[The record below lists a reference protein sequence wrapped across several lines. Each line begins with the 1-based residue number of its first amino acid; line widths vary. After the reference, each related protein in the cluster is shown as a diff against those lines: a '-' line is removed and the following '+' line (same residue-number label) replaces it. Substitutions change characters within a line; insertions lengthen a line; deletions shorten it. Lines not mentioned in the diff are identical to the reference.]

1 MVGESVFYR
10 HQIYRYRVKEMECT
24 TQALKEA
31 RAMIA
36 TLKKERRKDKAKI
49 QELSEIIHEQNF
61 LLQHNDQ
68 YMLEL
73 ENQLEAITVPPPEP
87 VVPGPAGEEDAEDI
101 QGESGIESGPESP

>member
-10 HQIYRYRVKEMECT
+10 HQIYRYKDKEMECT
-24 TQALKEA
+24 AQALKEA

-36 TLKKERRKDKAKI
+36 TLRKERRKNKTKI

-73 ENQLEAITVPPPEP
+73 ENQLEAIAVPPPEP
-87 VVPGPAGEEDAEDI
+87 VIPIPAKEEDAEDI
-101 QGESGIESGPESP
+101 KGESGIESGPESP